1 MNSEE
6 FQQIIKYR
14 FRDGSLLEQ
23 ALTHSSFCREN
34 CRAADKCGAYGVFA
48 ENRKNNERLE
58 FLGDALF
65 DAVISDVLYNRV
77 ADVDEG
83 QLTRL
88 RALIVCEN
96 SLAETAKRLELGRFL
111 NLGKG
116 EERSGGR
123 RRASIL
129 ADAMEAI
136 IGAMYIDGGFSAVQ
150 EFIRREFKKT
160 IDDAVEGRLFYDYKT
175 RIQEVLQKHGSA
187 DINYVLDKTS
197 GPDHDKTFYVSLIAD
212 GKLLGK
218 GKGKSKK
225 EAEQHAARDAVT
237 GGKKQD
243 VL

>member
-6 FQQIIKYR
+6 FQEKIRYR
-14 FRDGSLLEQ
+14 FKDRSLLEQ
-23 ALTHSSFCREN
+23 ALTHSSFCRES

-48 ENRKNNERLE
+48 ENKKNNERLE

-65 DAVISDVLYNRV
+65 DAVISDVLYNRM

-88 RALIVCEN
+88 RALIVCES
-96 SLAETAKRLELGRFL
+96 SLAEAARRLDVGRFL

-123 RRASIL
+123 RRTSIL
-129 ADAMEAI
+129 ADAMEAV
-136 IGAMYIDGGFSAVQ
+136 IGAMYIDGGFSQVQ
-150 EFIRREFKKT
+150 DFIRREFGKT

-175 RIQEVLQKHGSA
+175 RIQEILQKNGNA
-187 DINYVLDKTS
+187 DINYVLDRTS

-212 GKLLGK
+212 GKLLGR
-218 GKGKSKK
+218 GMGKSKK
-225 EAEQHAARDAVT
+225 EAEQHAARDAIT
-237 GGKKQD
+237 GGIGQN

>member
-1 MNSEE
+1 M
-6 FQQIIKYR
+6 
-14 FRDGSLLEQ
+14 
-23 ALTHSSFCREN
+23 
-34 CRAADKCGAYGVFA
+34 
-48 ENRKNNERLE
+48 
-58 FLGDALF
+58 
-65 DAVISDVLYNRV
+65 
-77 ADVDEG
+77 
-83 QLTRL
+83 
-88 RALIVCEN
+88 CEN

-136 IGAMYIDGGFSAVQ
+136 IGAMYIDGGFFAVQ
-150 EFIRREFKKT
+150 EFIRREFGKT